1 MVSHLCREHL
11 AVVLDFLLL
20 FLVGAPV
27 VLGGTCAAGA
37 GHLVGQL
44 LDGGGQVL
52 VRFGQPLHQRVH
64 LPGVAVRGEQAEG
77 HRVQNVPHPVEKR
90 AADLREQF
98 TGKDVLQDTVHRTEH
113 GIKNTAYQRTDSFLQ
128 HVKDGKHRRDD
139 LPDDAAV

>member
-1 MVSHLCREHL
+1 MRRR
-11 AVVLDFLLL
+11 
-20 FLVGAPV
+20 
-27 VLGGTCAAGA
+27 A

-52 VRFGQPLHQRVH
+52 VRFGQAVHQRVH
-64 LPGVAVRGEQAEG
+64 LLGVAVRGEQAEG
-77 HRVQNVPHPVEKR
+77 HRVQDIPHPVEQG

-98 TGKDVLQDTVHRTEH
+98 TGKDILQDAVHSVEN
-113 GIKNTAYQRTDSFLQ
+113 GIDKGTDDIADAILQ